1 MKIYFPMISLL
12 FFILTSNVNC
22 LFKNVV
28 SRFYCNEDN
37 CYSILGISERASIED
52 IRSSYFRQLKNLKE
66 NYDIKKKKKI
76 VQAYNVLI
84 NKRSRKYYD
93 YYLKNPDS
101 IINIVNLNLLFLFK
115 LFKVILS
122 IILIALFGILIQYI
136 NNKYEQ
142 KNILHKFS
150 KHKDFRKKVQE
161 RIMLKYPQ
169 YKTYEIKE
177 KQKIEKSIEIEIAQ
191 ELYNQQNKYN
201 NQNQGKVNIFKI
213 IIIIKQ
219 IICFIT
225 WIIKWVIKYYI
236 LNCEYDESDK
246 IFITRRCLNMSL
258 DKWDALDDDNKKML
272 LKKELWVKEKKKEFL
287 AEIKERERLEKISS
301 AKYKKEKRM
310 KKKGFSF
317 NYND

>member
-1 MKIYFPMISLL
+1 MKIYFPLISLL

-37 CYSILGISERASIED
+37 CYSVLGVSEKASIED
-52 IRSSYFRQLKNLKE
+52 IRSSYFRQLKNLSD
-66 NYDIKKKKKI
+66 NYNIKKKKKI

-115 LFKVILS
+115 LFKVILA
-122 IILIALFGILIQYI
+122 IVIIALFGILIQYI
-136 NNKYEQ
+136 NSKYEERTM
-142 KNILHKFS
+142 LHKFS

-161 RIMLKYPQ
+161 RIMQKYPQ
-169 YKTYEIKE
+169 YRKYESKE
-177 KQKIEKSIEIEIAQ
+177 KQKIEQDIEIEIAQ
-191 ELYNQQNKYN
+191 ELYNQH
-201 NQNQGKVNIFKI
+201 NQSQGKSSTFSFFKVI
-213 IIIIKQ
+213 IVVKE
-219 IICFIT
+219 IICFII
-225 WIIKWVIKYYI
+225 WIIKWIVKYYI
-236 LNCEYDESDK
+236 LNSEYDESDK
-246 IFITRRCLNMSL
+246 IYITRRCLNMSL
-258 DKWDALDDDNKKML
+258 DKWNALDEDNKKML
-272 LKKELWVKEKKKEFL
+272 LKKELWVKEKKQEFL
-287 AEIKERERLEKISS
+287 DEIREKERLEKISS
-301 AKYKKEKRM
+301 GKYKKEKRM

>member
-1 MKIYFPMISLL
+1 MKIYFPLISLL

-37 CYSILGISERASIED
+37 CYSILGVSEKASIED
-52 IRSSYFRQLKNLKE
+52 IRSSYFRQLKSLSD
-66 NYDIKKKKKI
+66 NYNIKKKKKI

-101 IINIVNLNLLFLFK
+101 VINIVNLNLLFLFK

-122 IILIALFGILIQYI
+122 IVIIALFGILIQYI
-136 NNKYEQ
+136 NTKYEERSMF
-142 KNILHKFS
+142 HKFS

-169 YKTYEIKE
+169 YRTYESKE
-177 KQKIEKSIEIEIAQ
+177 KQRIEKNIEIEIAQ
-191 ELYNQQNKYN
+191 ELYNQN
-201 NQNQGKVNIFKI
+201 NQSQGKTNTFNLFKI
-213 IIIIKQ
+213 IIIIKE
-219 IICFIT
+219 IICFII
-225 WIIKWVIKYYI
+225 WIIKWIVKYYI
-236 LNCEYDESDK
+236 LNSEYDESDK
-246 IFITRRCLNMSL
+246 IYITRRCLNISL
-258 DKWDALDDDNKKML
+258 DKWNALDDDTKKSL
-272 LKKELWVKEKKKEFL
+272 LKKELWVKEKKQEFL
-287 AEIKERERLEKISS
+287 AEIQEKERLEKISS

>member
-1 MKIYFPMISLL
+1 MKIYFPLISLL

-37 CYSILGISERASIED
+37 CYSVLGVSEKASIED
-52 IRSSYFRQLKNLKE
+52 IRSSYFRQLKSLSD

-101 IINIVNLNLLFLFK
+101 VINIVNLNLLFLFK

-122 IILIALFGILIQYI
+122 IVIIALFGILIQYV
-136 NNKYEQ
+136 NSKYEERSMF
-142 KNILHKFS
+142 HKFS

-169 YKTYEIKE
+169 YRTYESKE
-177 KQKIEKSIEIEIAQ
+177 KQRIEKNIEIEIAQ
-191 ELYNQQNKYN
+191 ELYNQH
-201 NQNQGKVNIFKI
+201 NQSQGKTNTFNLFKV
-213 IIIIKQ
+213 IIIIKE
-219 IICFIT
+219 IICFII
-225 WIIKWVIKYYI
+225 WIIKWIVKYYI
-236 LNCEYDESDK
+236 LNSEYDEADK
-246 IFITRRCLNMSL
+246 IYITRRCLNIPS
-258 DKWDALDDDNKKML
+258 DKWDALDDDTKKGL
-272 LKKELWVKEKKKEFL
+272 LKKELWVKEKKQEFL
-287 AEIKERERLEKISS
+287 AEIQEKERLEKISS

>member
-1 MKIYFPMISLL
+1 MKIYFPLISLL

-37 CYSILGISERASIED
+37 CYSILGVSEKASIED
-52 IRSSYFRQLKNLKE
+52 IRSSYFRQLKSLND
-66 NYDIKKKKKI
+66 NYNIKKKKKI

-115 LFKVILS
+115 LFKVILT
-122 IILIALFGILIQYI
+122 IVIIALFGILIQYI
-136 NNKYEQ
+136 NTKYEER
-142 KNILHKFS
+142 NMFRKFS

-161 RIMLKYPQ
+161 RIMSKYPQ
-169 YKTYEIKE
+169 YRTYESKE
-177 KQKIEKSIEIEIAQ
+177 KQRIEKNIEIEIAQ
-191 ELYNQQNKYN
+191 ELYNQH
-201 NQNQGKVNIFKI
+201 NQSQGKTNTFNLFKV
-213 IIIIKQ
+213 IIIIKE
-219 IICFIT
+219 IICFII
-225 WIIKWVIKYYI
+225 WIIKWIIKYYI
-236 LNCEYDESDK
+236 LNSEYDESDK
-246 IFITRRCLNMSL
+246 IYITRRCLNIPS
-258 DKWDALDDDNKKML
+258 DKWDALDDDTKKSL
-272 LKKELWVKEKKKEFL
+272 LKKELWIKEKKQEFF
-287 AEIKERERLEKISS
+287 AEIQEKERLEKISS
-301 AKYKKEKRM
+301 AKYKKEKRL

>member
-1 MKIYFPMISLL
+1 MS
-12 FFILTSNVNC
+12 
-22 LFKNVV
+22 
-28 SRFYCNEDN
+28 
-37 CYSILGISERASIED
+37 GISEKASIED

-66 NYDIKKKKKI
+66 SYDIKKKKKI

-122 IILIALFGILIQYI
+122 IIIMALFGILIQYI
-136 NNKYEQ
+136 NNKYEE
-142 KNILHKFS
+142 KNMLHKFS
-150 KHKDFRKKVQE
+150 KHKDFRKKVHE
-161 RIMLKYPQ
+161 KIMLKYPQ
-169 YKTYEIKE
+169 YKTYENKE

-191 ELYNQQNKYN
+191 ELYNQHNKNKYN
-201 NQNQGKVNIFKI
+201 NPNQGKLNIYSLFKI

-219 IICFIT
+219 IICFII
-225 WIIKWVIKYYI
+225 WIVKWIVKYYI
-236 LNCEYDESDK
+236 LNSEYDESDK
-246 IFITRRCLNMSL
+246 IYITRRCLNMPL
-258 DKWDALDDDNKKML
+258 DKWNALDDDSKKML
-272 LKKELWVKEKKKEFL
+272 LKKELWIKEKKQEFL
-287 AEIKERERLEKISS
+287 SEIREKERLEKISS